1 MIGGLDL
8 SAKEKNPS
16 GACIYETLECRTL
29 KGDVEIISFFRE
41 ASLVAVDA
49 PLSYETPWRDS
60 ERELIRAGYRPLP
73 LSMEVMRLLH
83 ERASRLASSLPL
95 IETFVAPMRT
105 PLMEVLAR
113 KMGWNKHERDA
124 FLASLAAKA
133 YREGAA
139 KVYGRNHPIY
149 IAPRGFV
156 EREIKKVLEGLR
168 SGPRGET

>member
-16 GACIYETLECRTL
+16 GVCIYERLDCRTL
-29 KGDVEIISFFRE
+29 RKDDEITSFFGGV
-41 ASLVAVDA
+41 SLVAVDA

-73 LSMEVMRLLH
+73 LSMGVMRLLY
-83 ERASRLASSLPL
+83 ERASRLATRLPL

-105 PLMEVLAR
+105 PLAELLAR
-113 KMGWNKHERDA
+113 RMGWNKHERDA

-133 YREGAA
+133 YKEGVA
-139 KVYGRNHPIY
+139 KARGRKHPIY
-149 IAPRGFV
+149 VAPKEFV
-156 EREIKKVLEGLR
+156 EKEIKKVLGGLR
-168 SGPRGET
+168 SGPHGET